1 MRQTRPLPNFATVQS
16 SSRHALIAAGAA
28 VALLITPAIVF
39 AHARLIR
46 SSPTANAS
54 LPAPPDRVALW
65 FSERPELRFTSV
77 QLLDSA
83 GRAIAIGAT
92 GVDVDRTGVVV
103 AITAPLGV
111 GRYTV
116 VWRTAAADGHPS
128 TGSFAFTV
136 TNAPA
141 TSPVVAPP
149 PAGAPPGSVTVRI
162 DTVARRIPNSI
173 VQPERPPAM
182 PTAARWAE
190 LVAAL
195 SLIGTLIV
203 RLAVLPR
210 ADLPTETFIDASDR
224 LRRLGLATL
233 TLFVLAT
240 LMRVA
245 AESTLV
251 MGDGESRLNAMLVAV
266 RDTRWGHGWSFG
278 AAGAVLAIVGLFAAR
293 RSISGWVVASV
304 GAVLICLSE
313 ALTGHAAASSRSALA
328 IAADVTHVL
337 GAGGW
342 IGGLAA
348 LLLSVFPAIGALD
361 QTQES
366 RAGARI
372 VRAYH
377 GTALESVAIVAI
389 SALVAAWLRLPAVSA
404 LWSTTYGRLLL
415 IKVCVV
421 LVVLAF
427 GGYHYRSAVSVEW
440 GTGTAGKFRRSAAAE
455 LVVGAIVVAITA
467 VLIST
472 PLPT

>member
-1 MRQTRPLPNFATVQS
+1 MAGPVLDRAQSNAARYPHGARLRHSRPPPNFAIVQS
-16 SSRHALIAAGAA
+16 PTRHALIAAGAV
-28 VALLITPAIVF
+28 VALIITPAIVF
-39 AHARLIR
+39 AHARLVR
-46 SSPTANAS
+46 SAPAANES
-54 LPAPPDRVALW
+54 LSAPPNGISLW

-77 QLLDSA
+77 QLLDST
-83 GRAIAIGAT
+83 GRVVALGAPSADVDAT
-92 GVDVDRTGVVV
+92 GVV
-103 AITAPLGV
+103 AAVTAPLGV

-128 TGSFAFTV
+128 TGKFAFTV
-136 TNAPA
+136 TSAPA
-141 TSPVVAPP
+141 APPVVT
-149 PAGAPPGSVTVRI
+149 PADTAPGSVTVRI
-162 DTVARRIPNSI
+162 DTAARRIPNSI
-173 VQPERPPAM
+173 VQPDRPPSM

-195 SLIGTLIV
+195 TLIGALIV

-210 ADLPTETFIDASDR
+210 ADLPREAFIDASDR
-224 LRRLGLATL
+224 LRRLGHATL

-251 MGDGESRLNAMLVAV
+251 MEDGESRLRAMLVVV
-266 RDTRWGHGWSFG
+266 RDTRWGHGWSIGLAG
-278 AAGAVLAIVGLFAAR
+278 AAV
-293 RSISGWVVASV
+293 
-304 GAVLICLSE
+304 
-313 ALTGHAAASSRSALA
+313 A
-328 IAADVTHVL
+328 IAVDVTHVL

-348 LLLSVFPAIGALD
+348 LLLSVFPAIASLD
-361 QTQES
+361 QAQES
-366 RAGARI
+366 RAGSRV

-377 GTALESVAIVAI
+377 ASAVESVAIVAI
-389 SALVAAWLRLPAVSA
+389 SALAAAWLRLPSVGA
-404 LWSTTYGRLLL
+404 LWGTAYGRILL
-415 IKVCVV
+415 IKFCVV

-427 GGYHYRSAVSVEW
+427 GGYHWRTVISVEW

-455 LVVGAIVVAITA
+455 LVVGAIVIAITA

>member
-1 MRQTRPLPNFATVQS
+1 LANFATVQS
-16 SSRHALIAAGAA
+16 SSRHALIAACAV
-28 VALLITPAIVF
+28 VALIATPVIAF
-39 AHARLIR
+39 AHARLVR
-46 SSPTANAS
+46 SAPAANES
-54 LPAPPDRVALW
+54 LSAPPNGISLW

-83 GRAIAIGAT
+83 GRAIALGAPSSDADAT
-92 GVDVDRTGVVV
+92 GVV
-103 AITAPLGV
+103 AAISASLGV

-128 TGSFAFTV
+128 TGKFAFTV
-136 TNAPA
+136 TSAPA
-141 TSPVVAPP
+141 MPRVAT
-149 PAGAPPGSVTVRI
+149 PADTTPGSVTVRI
-162 DTVARRIPNSI
+162 DTAAPRRIPNSI
-173 VQPERPPAM
+173 VQPERPPTM

-195 SLIGTLIV
+195 SLVGALIV

-210 ADLPTETFIDASDR
+210 ADLPRATFIDASDR
-224 LRRLGLATL
+224 LRRLGHATL

-251 MGDGESRLNAMLVAV
+251 MGDGESRLRAMLVVV
-266 RDTRWGHGWSFG
+266 RDTRWGHGWSIG
-278 AAGAVLAIVGLFAAR
+278 VAGALVAIIGLFAAR
-293 RSISGWVVASV
+293 ASIIGWILASV

-313 ALTGHAAASSRSALA
+313 ALTGHAASSSSSAVA
-328 IAADVTHVL
+328 IAVDVTHVL

-361 QTQES
+361 HGQES
-366 RAGARI
+366 HAGSRI

-377 GTALESVAIVAI
+377 ASAVESVAIVVI
-389 SALVAAWLRLPAVSA
+389 SALAAAWLRLPSVGA
-404 LWSTTYGRLLL
+404 LWGTTYGRILL
-415 IKVCVV
+415 IKFCVV
-421 LVVLAF
+421 LILLAF
-427 GGYHYRSAVSVEW
+427 GGYHWRRVVSVEW
-440 GTGTAGKFRRSAAAE
+440 GADTGGKFRRSAAAE

>member
-1 MRQTRPLPNFATVQS
+1 LPNFATVQS

-28 VALLITPAIVF
+28 VALFITPAIVF
-39 AHARLIR
+39 AHARLVR

-54 LPAPPDRVALW
+54 LPAPPDRIALW

-83 GRAIAIGAT
+83 GHVIAMGAPR
-92 GVDVDRTGVVV
+92 VDVDLAGVVA

-116 VWRTAAADGHPS
+116 VWRTAAADGHPTS
-128 TGSFAFTV
+128 GNFAFTV
-136 TNAPA
+136 TSAPA
-141 TSPVVAPP
+141 TSPVVAP
-149 PAGAPPGSVTVRI
+149 AGEAPDSVSVRI

-195 SLIGTLIV
+195 SLIGALIV

-210 ADLPTETFIDASDR
+210 ADLPSETFIDASDR
-224 LRRLGLATL
+224 LRRLGHATL

-251 MGDGESRLNAMLVAV
+251 MGDGESRLHAMLVAV

-293 RSISGWVVASV
+293 RSMSGWVAAAV
-304 GAVLICLSE
+304 GAVLICLGE

-328 IAADVTHVL
+328 VAADVTHVL

-348 LLLSVFPAIGALD
+348 LLLSVFPAIGALE
-361 QTQES
+361 QVQES
-366 RAGARI
+366 RVGSRV

-377 GTALESVAIVAI
+377 ATAVESVAIVAI
-389 SALVAAWLRLPAVSA
+389 SALVAAWLRLPAVNV
-404 LWSTTYGRLLL
+404 LWSTTYGRILL

-440 GTGTAGKFRRSAAAE
+440 GAGTAGKFRRSAAAE

>member
-1 MRQTRPLPNFATVQS
+1 MPNFATVQS
-16 SSRHALIAAGAA
+16 SSRHALIAAVAT
-28 VALLITPAIVF
+28 VALFITPAIVF
-39 AHARLIR
+39 AHARLVR

-54 LPAPPDRVALW
+54 LPAPPERIALW

-83 GRAIAIGAT
+83 GRAVAIGTPSA
-92 GVDVDRTGVVV
+92 DVDRTGVVA

-128 TGSFAFTV
+128 SGKFAFTV
-136 TNAPA
+136 TSAPA
-141 TSPVVAPP
+141 TSPVVAP
-149 PAGAPPGSVTVRI
+149 AGPLPGSVTVRI
-162 DTVARRIPNSI
+162 DTVARRIPNSL

-195 SLIGTLIV
+195 SLIGALIV

-210 ADLPTETFIDASDR
+210 ADLPSETFIDASER
-224 LRRLGLATL
+224 LRRLGHATL

-251 MGDGESRLNAMLVAV
+251 MGDGDSRLHAMLVAV

-293 RSISGWVVASV
+293 RSISGWVAAAV
-304 GAVLICLSE
+304 GAVLICLGE

-348 LLLSVFPAIGALD
+348 LLLSVFPAIGALE
-361 QTQES
+361 QAQES
-366 RAGARI
+366 RAGARV

-377 GTALESVAIVAI
+377 GTALESVAVVAI

-404 LWSTTYGRLLL
+404 LWSTTYGWILL

-421 LVVLAF
+421 LVVLGF
-427 GGYHYRSAVSVEW
+427 GAYHYRSAVSIEW